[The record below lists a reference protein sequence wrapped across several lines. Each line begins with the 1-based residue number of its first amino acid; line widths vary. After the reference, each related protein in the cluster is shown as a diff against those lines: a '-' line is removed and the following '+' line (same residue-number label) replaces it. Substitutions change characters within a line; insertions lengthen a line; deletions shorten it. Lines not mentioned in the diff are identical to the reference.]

1 MEMMDPQTVELEGSE
16 SLSLF
21 PVSSVVG
28 AQMVASPRLEQL
40 RHRFRGGG
48 WSSGEGSGNRDMCTL
63 LEKMMDVIQILMFAM
78 VPITLCN

>member
-48 WSSGEGSGNRDMCTL
+48 WSSGEGSGNKDKD
-63 LEKMMDVIQILMFAM
+63 KMMDVIQILMFSM